1 VHSKSFLATV
11 YFQRLE
17 TLCLRVTE
25 TSRSTDEALTMTEF
39 FTPQHARPGCESNPA
54 QTDRTRPSKQGK
66 RFAGGLSI
74 LTICVVLWPISQ
86 NWRNKPADSFP
97 LSYYP
102 MFSAYRSESAEVTY
116 LRSVDAQGNTQPLRY
131 SYAGSGGLNQV
142 RRQIRKTVRA
152 GKTDELCQSV
162 AAKVARRKNAL
173 PANLTSIQIVTG
185 DYKLDEYFGGNKTPG
200 SEKVHA
206 TCQVTGGKQ

>member
-1 VHSKSFLATV
+1 M
-11 YFQRLE
+11 
-17 TLCLRVTE
+17 
-25 TSRSTDEALTMTEF
+25 MTNF
-39 FTPQHARPGCESNPA
+39 FTPQHARQGIENDPA
-54 QTDRTRPSKQGK
+54 QTDCSHPSRMGK
-66 RFAGGLSI
+66 LFAGGLSI
-74 LTICVVLWPISQ
+74 LTLCVVLWPISQ

-116 LRSVDAQGNTQPLRY
+116 LRGVDAQGSTQPLRY

-152 GKTDELCQSV
+152 GKADELCQSV
-162 AAKVARRKNAL
+162 AAKVARRKTVSL
-173 PANLTSIQIVTG
+173 ANLVSVQIVTG
-185 DYKLDEYFGGNKTPG
+185 DYKLDEYFGGNKTPS
-200 SEKVHA
+200 SEKLHA